1 MNDRN
6 RKLLDLAKD
15 KPCLL
20 RLTGVCNHNPA
31 TTVAAHSNQLRH
43 GKGTGIKAHDWASVW
58 ACSACHAELD
68 QGNRLDKQ
76 QKVALFDAALVKQD
90 REWLKMCLVGTA
102 KEQAAAKWALVKLWG
117 HDV

>member
-15 KPCLL
+15 KQCML
-20 RLTGVCNHNPA
+20 RLSGICNHNPA

-58 ACSACHAELD
+58 ACSECHAELD